1 MNNSKKVTIK
11 SYDDTASEY
20 YRVVSKF
27 ELLPEIK
34 KFSKKVIKNGRIL
47 DLGCGPGHHSKY
59 FSTHNFK
66 VTGIDLSS
74 EMIKL
79 AKSEFAGL
87 DFRVMDIL
95 DLDFAENSF
104 DGVWASASLLH
115 VNKNQLELILIKIKE
130 ILINDGILYISL
142 KEGKGSEL
150 FNDIR
155 YGGVEKFYVYYK
167 FQEIKNILY
176 SVGLDILEIELKGR
190 RTDYDTNS
198 WLHIFC
204 QNKK

>member
-1 MNNSKKVTIK
+1 MKDSKKTTIK
-11 SYDDTASEY
+11 SYDNTASEY
-20 YRVVSKF
+20 YRAVTSF

-34 KFSKKVIKNGRIL
+34 KFSKEIIKNGRIL

-59 FSTHNFK
+59 FSNLDFK

-79 AKSEFAGL
+79 ARKEFE
-87 DFRVMDIL
+87 DVNFEVMDIL
-95 DLDFAENSF
+95 HLNFEENSF
-104 DGVWASASLLH
+104 DGIWASASLLH
-115 VNKNQLELILIKIKE
+115 IPKNQIKLILNKLKGV
-130 ILINDGILYISL
+130 LINNGILYISL

-155 YGGVEKFYVYYK
+155 YGGVDKFYVYY
-167 FQEIKNILY
+167 QLEEIKNILKD
-176 SVGLDILEIELKGR
+176 VGFNILEIKLKEK
-190 RTDYDTNS
+190 RTNYDTNS

>member
-34 KFSKKVIKNGRIL
+34 KFSKKVKKDGRIL

-59 FSTHNFK
+59 FSTQNFK

-79 AKSEFAGL
+79 AKSEFGGL

-95 DLDFAENSF
+95 DLDFEENSF

-115 VNKNQLELILIKIKE
+115 INKNQLELILIKIKE

-167 FQEIKNILY
+167 FEEIKNILW
-176 SVGLDILEIELKGR
+176 SVGLEILEINLKGK